1 MRGPEAHALPPEE
14 LHGQVAVITGA
25 GEGIGR
31 SCALALAAAG
41 ADVVLAARR
50 AAWLETLAAE
60 VSSTTGRRALAVP
73 TDIAEPAQCQRLIDT
88 AVAELGRVDIVVN
101 VATLSGQHAPV
112 LEADWDRWRAAFEVN
127 VVGTLEVSRA
137 AARHM
142 VTQGGG
148 SIVQISTLGVQT
160 MQSGQGSYT
169 ATKSAMMVASY
180 TMARELGPQNVRVNV
195 VTPGYTTGDD
205 LDRLFATIAERT
217 GRDPVEVSRRAA
229 STAALRRH
237 VDPEDLAQAVLFL
250 ASPRARNITG
260 VELHV
265 NAGQSIG

>member
-1 MRGPEAHALPPEE
+1 MTTSPSSEDE
-14 LHGQVAVITGA
+14 LANQVAVIAGA

-41 ADVVLAARR
+41 ANVVLAARR
-50 AAWLETLAAE
+50 ADWLDTLAAE
-60 VSSTTGRRALAVP
+60 VMASTGRRALAVP
-73 TDIAEPAQCQRLIDT
+73 TDISQLSQCQGLIDAT
-88 AVAELGRVDIVVN
+88 IDEFGRVDIVVN
-101 VATLSGQHAPV
+101 VATLSGQHGPV
-112 LEADWDRWRAAFEVN
+112 LEADWDLWRAAYEVN

-142 VTQGGG
+142 VSQGGG

-160 MQSGQGSYT
+160 MQNGQGSYT
-169 ATKSAMMVASY
+169 SSKSAMMVASY
-180 TMARELGPQNVRVNV
+180 TMARELGPQNVRVNI

-217 GRDPVEVSRRAA
+217 GRDPAEVSRRAA

-237 VDPEDLAQAVLFL
+237 VDPDDLAQAVLFL

-260 VELHV
+260 IELHV